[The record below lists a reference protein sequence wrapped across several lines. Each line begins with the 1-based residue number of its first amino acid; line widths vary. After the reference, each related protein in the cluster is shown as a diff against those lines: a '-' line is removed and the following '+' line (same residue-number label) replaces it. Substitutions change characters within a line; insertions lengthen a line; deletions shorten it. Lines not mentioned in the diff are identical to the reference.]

1 MSLISFGL
9 YRGNALVLQVWLA
22 RRKNLASLKHQ
33 PHQRMHYESALVDY
47 SNTLPIQGREE
58 GGKECMTDMQER
70 I

>member
-1 MSLISFGL
+1 
-9 YRGNALVLQVWLA
+9 
-22 RRKNLASLKHQ
+22 
-33 PHQRMHYESALVDY
+33 MHCESALVDC